1 MASFFLFAKTE
12 SRSFLN
18 FENYLHED
26 KILLDGNPSFEF
38 FSISKMR
45 KYLENNKNNK
55 AVDTLRI
62 NREKMLSY
70 LDSELKNYYFTSF

>member
-1 MASFFLFAKTE
+1 MS
-12 SRSFLN
+12 
-18 FENYLHED
+18 
-26 KILLDGNPSFEF
+26 
-38 FSISKMR
+38 

-62 NREKMLSY
+62 NRENMLSY